1 MCSQPQVLRSSLPA
15 EGCWGRIPTRLG
27 WKGQYPAPVHLEK
40 GAHSSAHAINAPSL
54 TPVAFLGKCKRRAPQ
69 VTRSLGSLS
78 SLSLCELL
86 SAFPPLGSLP
96 EQDGTQPSA
105 TTQPLTMPRNGDL
118 PAPCL
123 AASNPDGGTEA
134 LAPAQA
140 RLPRQLPLGAGLK
153 GGPVKSCR
161 NHQSSIQPLIL

>member
-1 MCSQPQVLRSSLPA
+1 M
-15 EGCWGRIPTRLG
+15 
-27 WKGQYPAPVHLEK
+27 
-40 GAHSSAHAINAPSL
+40 
-54 TPVAFLGKCKRRAPQ
+54 
-69 VTRSLGSLS
+69 TRSLGSLS

-86 SAFPPLGSLP
+86 SLPSLP
-96 EQDGTQPSA
+96 LALSQKQDGTQSSA

-140 RLPRQLPLGAGLK
+140 KLPRQLPLEAGLK
-153 GGPVKSCR
+153 GGPVKSCQ
-161 NHQSSIQPLIL
+161 NHQSPIQPLIL